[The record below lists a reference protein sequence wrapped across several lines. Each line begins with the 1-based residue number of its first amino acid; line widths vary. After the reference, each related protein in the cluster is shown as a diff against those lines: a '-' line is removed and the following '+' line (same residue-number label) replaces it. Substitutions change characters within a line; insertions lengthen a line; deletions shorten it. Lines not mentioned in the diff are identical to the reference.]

1 MDTYQAVCLG
11 FLVGFV
17 VATIISLVA
26 RRENLSDLEVYREH
40 FGEVHDLA
48 GMDIKAP
55 RIDLRTDPRTEAWG
69 WVEPTDAPKKR
80 VDLPPL
86 PDFLK

>member
-1 MDTYQAVCLG
+1 MDVNQAICLG
-11 FLVGFV
+11 FLIGFI
-17 VATIISLVA
+17 VATAIGLVA

-48 GMDIKAP
+48 DVQSMDA
-55 RIDLRTDPRTEAWG
+55 RLRSDPRTEAWG
-69 WVEPTDAPKKR
+69 WVEPTDAPKR

-86 PDFLK
+86 SDFLK

>member
-1 MDTYQAVCLG
+1 METYQAVLLG
-11 FLVGFV
+11 FLIGFI
-17 VATIISLVA
+17 VATSIGLYV
-26 RRENLSDLEVYREH
+26 RRENLSDLEVYRQA
-40 FGEVHDLA
+40 FGEVGNLRT
-48 GMDIKAP
+48 ITLKAP
-55 RIDLRTDPRTEAWG
+55 TDTEAWG